1 MAKSS
6 ANRTANQRCWYSKL
20 SVEQLQALAA
30 ACGFYGCDLVM
41 RLHAHPL
48 SAPYGVSYKAQSD
61 GAYFEGD
68 DGSEGLSLDSLKYL
82 CAERSLPVSGSR
94 FTLVLALL
102 NHDGAPARAAM
113 AAARHA
119 RDSKSKSKA
128 KAKSGKQAKDAL
140 AASNAD
146 ANVNDTATPPATI
159 NKRKRTAY

>member
-6 ANRTANQRCWYSKL
+6 ANRTVNQRCWYSKL

-30 ACGFYGCDLVM
+30 ACGFYGCDLVT

-61 GAYFEGD
+61 ADFFAGD

-128 KAKSGKQAKDAL
+128 KAKSGKLAKDAL
-140 AASNAD
+140 AASNAN
-146 ANVNDTATPPATI
+146 ANDTATPPATI